1 MPRLTRKPWF
11 GPKRLI
17 GWGWAP
23 ASWQGWL
30 VMAVFL
36 VAVAAVAVL
45 LTGTARA
52 LAAVALLVILLLTTY
67 LTGEPPGPPGRSE

>member
-36 VAVAAVAVL
+36 VAVAAVAVF